1 MRFAKWILL
10 AAGVSLGTTACGI
23 ATTVGAD
30 YDPTLDLGRYPT
42 FAWDESAI
50 IRTDDVRLENNP
62 FFEERLFEAVEQ
74 ALSEKEISYNES
86 SPDLLVHYHLS
97 VRDHIEVVAT
107 DPQFG
112 DPPSE
117 YGEGTE
123 VLQYDQGTFVLHFVD
138 AATDEDLWVGWAQ
151 GDIGAALKDS
161 MKMREWVEDAVT
173 KMLKDFPVQT
183 IPTGTRG

>member
-1 MRFAKWILL
+1 MRVAKWIFL

-30 YDPTLDLGRYPT
+30 YDPTLDLGRYPN

-62 FFEERLFEAVEQ
+62 FFEERLFEAVERE
-74 ALSEKEISYNES
+74 LSKRGIYRSDF

-97 VRDHIEVVAT
+97 VRDHIEVIAT

-112 DPPSE
+112 DPPSV

-123 VLQYDQGTFVLHFVD
+123 VLQYDEGTFVLHFVD
-138 AATDEDLWVGWAQ
+138 ARTDEDLWVGWAQ

-161 MKMREWVEDAVT
+161 MKMREWVEDAT
-173 KMLKDFPVQT
+173 EKMFEDFPIRTV
-183 IPTGTRG
+183 PRGTRG